1 MAKGKGKSMAKK
13 QKNTNVFSIPTT
25 EAEGAPCEPQFTGR
39 YLVLLTEGAESTG
52 KKTVAKAAGLK
63 SIASSEDFTSE
74 EFGPED
80 ISGADGLVLSQISVM
95 VVEGDPDR
103 MAAVA
108 DLPQDTGGVQTT
120 EPEQICYATQLDS
133 DSGFAATPDYVRG
146 YRDGVNQLA
155 DALLAGEA
163 AAEELISAAWVET
176 HYTWGFQATRV
187 YVSSFSGKGIRVAV
201 LDTGMDLKHP
211 DFAGRAIASRSFIT
225 GQSVQDGHGHGTH
238 CIGTAC
244 GPRKPPLPPP
254 YPLPVPRY
262 GVAHEADIC
271 VGKVLSNQGSGGDAG
286 ILTGIN
292 WAVRKKCQVVSMS
305 LGAPV
310 PVGAPPSFI
319 YEMVSRRALKLGTLI
334 IAAAGNDSNR
344 NRLGHRPPPFYIK
357 PVSRPANCP
366 SIMAVASLDED
377 LGVSF
382 FSNGGINPNG
392 GEVNIAAP
400 GRNVFSSWPMSTR
413 YRKISGTSMATPHVA
428 GIAALYCQKS
438 NAKGKA
444 LWNMLLNTARHL
456 PLPPRDVGA
465 GLVQAP

>member
-1 MAKGKGKSMAKK
+1 MAKEKRRNMAKEQEK
-13 QKNTNVFSIPTT
+13 TNVFGIPTT
-25 EAEGAPCEPQFTGR
+25 GAEGVPSEPQFTGR
-39 YLVLLTEGAESTG
+39 YLVLLTEGAESVG

-80 ISGADGLVLSQISVM
+80 IAGADGLVLSQISVM
-95 VVEGDPDR
+95 VVEGDPDS

-133 DSGFAATPDYVRG
+133 GSGFAATPDYVRG
-146 YRDGVNQLA
+146 YRDGVNRLA
-155 DALLAGEA
+155 DALLAGKA
-163 AAEELISAAWVET
+163 AAEELISVAWIET
-176 HYTWGFQATRV
+176 QFTWGLQATRV
-187 YVSSFSGKGIRVAV
+187 PVSSFSGKGIRVAV

-211 DFAGRAIASRSFIT
+211 DFAGRSISSRSFVP

-244 GPRKPPLPPP
+244 GPRKPPLPPA
-254 YPLPVPRY
+254 YPPPVPRY
-262 GVAHEADIC
+262 GIAHEAAIC

-310 PVGAPPSFI
+310 PVGASPSFI
-319 YEMVSRRALKLGTLI
+319 YEMVARRALKLGTLI

-344 NRLGHRPPPFYIK
+344 PGTIR

-366 SIMAVASLDED
+366 SIMAVASLDEN
-377 LGVSF
+377 LGVSY

-392 GEVNIAAP
+392 GEINIAAP
-400 GRNVFSSWPMSTR
+400 GRNVFSSWPMTTR
-413 YRKISGTSMATPHVA
+413 YRRISGTSMATPHVA

-438 NAKGKA
+438 NAKGTA
-444 LWNMLLNTARHL
+444 LWNMLLNTAKHL
-456 PLPPRDVGA
+456 PLPARDVGA